1 MQESPKSRLAQ
12 LLSEAA
18 EAHHH
23 YETEVLKQADN
34 DWAGWY
40 AEYLMQHGAGNFLK
54 EPLAIDQVGSRL
66 VEYAAAYA
74 AQQQPA
80 GTWQE
85 YYAERLAG

>member
-1 MQESPKSRLAQ
+1 MQGNAKSALAA

-40 AEYLMQHGAGNFLK
+40 AEYLMQHGAANSLR
-54 EPLAIDQVGSRL
+54 ESLAVDQL
-66 VEYAAAYA
+66 AAQLTEHAAAYQ
-74 AQQQPA
+74 AQKPA

>member
-1 MQESPKSRLAQ
+1 MQSDAKSRLAQ

-23 YETEVLKQADN
+23 YETEVLKQADT

-40 AEYLMQHGAGNFLK
+40 AEHLMQHGAGNWLK
-54 EPLAIDQVGSRL
+54 EPLAVDQVAARL
-66 VEYAAAYA
+66 NEYAAAYA
-74 AQQQPA
+74 AQKPP
-80 GTWQE
+80 GTWQD